1 MNFFSFLW
9 LIYQIFINKKP
20 NLDSIRKKWLLATKI
35 GQLYAL
41 RADFIG
47 VERSNILTQLYERNF
62 ENIKNPT
69 FISFDEDF
77 QKKFDSIEE
86 DPFSEASIGKVY
98 GAKLHWNSVVIKVI
112 KSDFRQKFKTDVT
125 RLKKYF
131 RFMIFFYP
139 KLSRVADPI
148 GTLEDLKRMTLS
160 ELDLRNEILGIQ
172 TLSKT
177 LTEHEDFLKISVTH
191 VLKFP
196 EIYDTLSSEEIL
208 VSERL
213 TGRSFRDLLES
224 DSLPYSA
231 LIDFFFQH
239 VFCML
244 LDGYFHEDI
253 HSGNVFFQNNEIY
266 LLDNWSIWFASP
278 NLRDGLT
285 QFFDDLTH
293 DRIQGAASALILMAE
308 NREENKK
315 NFSRYEQDFM
325 LLYRDF
331 SSKTLREISL
341 TQQMMASIKMA
352 VHAGYTFERGMYP
365 IIKSFMYL
373 DGMARKCRPDTKL
386 MEDVR
391 PLIEKFIEYKA
402 VIRTT

>member
-1 MNFFSFLW
+1 MSFFSFLW

-47 VERSNILTQLYERNF
+47 IERANILTQLYERNF
-62 ENIKNPT
+62 ENSKSIS
-69 FISFDEDF
+69 FISFGEIF
-77 QKKFDSIEE
+77 QSKFDSIEE
-86 DPFSEASIGKVY
+86 NPFSEASIGKVY
-98 GAKLHWNSVVIKVI
+98 GAKFQSKSVVIKVI
-112 KSDFRQKFKTDVT
+112 KSDFRQKFIDDVT

-139 KLSRVADPI
+139 KLARVADPI
-148 GTLEDLKRMTLS
+148 GTLDDLERMTLS
-160 ELDLRNEILGIQ
+160 ELDLRNEILWV
-172 TLSKT
+172 KT
-177 LTEHEDFLKISVTH
+177 LKKTLNQHSEFLTKSVTH
-191 VLKFP
+191 LIVFP
-196 EIYDTLSSEEIL
+196 EFYPELSSEKIL

-213 TGRSFRDLLES
+213 IGFSFRELLET
-224 DSLPYSA
+224 DSLPYSV

-253 HSGNVFFQNNEIY
+253 HSGNIFLQGEKIY
-266 LLDNWSIWFASP
+266 LLDNGSIWFASE

-285 QFFDDLTH
+285 QFFDHLTH
-293 DRIQGAASALILMAE
+293 DRIQEAAGALILMAE

-391 PLIEKFIEYKA
+391 PLIEKFIEYK
-402 VIRTT
+402 RTIILS